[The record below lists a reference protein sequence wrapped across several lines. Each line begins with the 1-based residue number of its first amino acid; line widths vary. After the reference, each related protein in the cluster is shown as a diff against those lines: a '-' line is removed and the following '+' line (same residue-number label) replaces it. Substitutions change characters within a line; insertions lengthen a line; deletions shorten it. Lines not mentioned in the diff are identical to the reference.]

1 MLNGQRILFGIFGV
15 LFLGSTALGE
25 LQSDPNSSN
34 TTLSQSESVTI
45 IQAIHAAELRTRN
58 HIDKKSAEL
67 SDEISELKTKEIQE
81 LKTHLAVLNNEVNM
95 LKWWLI
101 ILTTLILIP
110 LVFPGL
116 KTAWQRWVKRDRTD
130 SRHSPALRHIQ
141 DFASSGGFSGTP
153 HSENRDSAEGS

>member
-1 MLNGQRILFGIFGV
+1 MLNGQGILLGIFGV
-15 LFLGSTALGE
+15 LFLVSTALGQS
-25 LQSDPNSSN
+25 QSDPNSSN
-34 TTLSQSESVTI
+34 TPLSPAESVTI
-45 IQAIHAAELRTRN
+45 IQAIHEAELRTRN

-67 SDEISELKTKEIQE
+67 SDEISELKTKEIPE
-81 LKTHLAVLNNEVNM
+81 LKTNLAVLNNEVNM

-130 SRHSPALRHIQ
+130 GGHSPELRHIRH
-141 DFASSGGFSGTP
+141 FASSGGFSGNP
-153 HSENRDSAEGS
+153 HSDNRDSAEGS

>member
-1 MLNGQRILFGIFGV
+1 MLSGQRILLSIFGV
-15 LFLGSTALGE
+15 LFLVSTVLGQS
-25 LQSDPNSSN
+25 QSDPNSSN

-67 SDEISELKTKEIQE
+67 SDEISGLKTKEIPE

-130 SRHSPALRHIQ
+130 GGHSSALRQIR
-141 DFASSGGFSGTP
+141 DFASGGGFSGTP
-153 HSENRDSAEGS
+153 HVENRDSAEGS

>member
-1 MLNGQRILFGIFGV
+1 MLNGQRILLGIFGV
-15 LFLGSTALGE
+15 LFLVSTALGE
-25 LQSDPNSSN
+25 SQSDPNSSN

-58 HIDKKSAEL
+58 HIDQQSAEL
-67 SDEISELKTKEIQE
+67 SDEISELKTA
-81 LKTHLAVLNNEVNM
+81 LAVLNNEVNM

-116 KTAWQRWVKRDRTD
+116 KTAWQRWIKGDRTD
-130 SRHSPALRHIQ
+130 SRHSPSFRHIR
-141 DFASSGGFSGTP
+141 DFATSGGFSGTP
-153 HSENRDSAEGS
+153 HSDNRDSAEGS

>member
-15 LFLGSTALGE
+15 LLLVSTALGE
-25 LQSDPNSSN
+25 AQSDPNSSN

-58 HIDKKSAEL
+58 HIDQKSAEL
-67 SDEISELKTKEIQE
+67 SDEISELKTA
-81 LKTHLAVLNNEVNM
+81 LAVLNNEVNM

>member
-1 MLNGQRILFGIFGV
+1 MLKEQGILLGFFGV
-15 LFLGSTALGE
+15 LFFVSTALGQP
-25 LQSDPNSSN
+25 QSDPNSSN
-34 TTLSQSESVTI
+34 TPLSQSESVTI

-67 SDEISELKTKEIQE
+67 SDEISELKTKEIPE
-81 LKTHLAVLNNEVNM
+81 LKTALAVLNNEVNM

-116 KTAWQRWVKRDRTD
+116 KTAWRRWVKGDRTNG
-130 SRHSPALRHIQ
+130 RHSSSLRQIQ

-153 HSENRDSAEGS
+153 RSENRDSAEGS